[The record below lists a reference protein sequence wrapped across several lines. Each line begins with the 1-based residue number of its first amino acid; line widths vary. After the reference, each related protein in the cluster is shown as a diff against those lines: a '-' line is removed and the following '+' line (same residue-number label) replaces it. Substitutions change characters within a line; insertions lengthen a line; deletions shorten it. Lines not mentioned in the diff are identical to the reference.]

1 MAWTVKVPL
10 LQGILGDHR
19 CDLAGW
25 EAGERPN
32 TSLDKAFIHS
42 LDNVK
47 KFYVNFPIDYSQ
59 TAAPDLKI

>member
-10 LQGILGDHR
+10 LQRILGDHR

-25 EAGERPN
+25 EAGELLS
-32 TSLDKAFIHS
+32 TSLDNAFFHS

-47 KFYVNFPIDYSQ
+47 KFRVHFTYSSKHIVN
-59 TAAPDLKI
+59 LVL